1 MSVCGYGQREGGTL
15 LQTGQK
21 KPSCFGSFALVCKFQ
36 PLSRGN
42 SVECD
47 GSDEN
52 VTSDFVYNPLLLFE
66 HTLIILLGNDAISN
80 YVTMNLT
87 LFANIG
93 KKKRTEECKVLFS
106 IEVFWFVVA
115 RHLSMNHL
123 SFVLKIP

>member
-42 SVECD
+42 SVEFD
-47 GSDEN
+47 SSDEN
-52 VTSDFVYNPLLLFE
+52 VTSDFLYNPLLLFE

-93 KKKRTEECKVLFS
+93 KKKEQKSVKYYSL
-106 IEVFWFVVA
+106 
-115 RHLSMNHL
+115 
-123 SFVLKIP
+123 